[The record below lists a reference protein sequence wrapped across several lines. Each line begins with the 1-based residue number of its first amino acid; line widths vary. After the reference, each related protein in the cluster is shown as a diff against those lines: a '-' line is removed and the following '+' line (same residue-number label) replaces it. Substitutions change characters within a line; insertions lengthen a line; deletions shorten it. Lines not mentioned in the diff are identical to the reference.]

1 VTLSSALAGGVQD
14 AETRSAGPDA
24 GYGWWLAIAG
34 VAGLLVGAAGALLG
48 VQRLRRR
55 RIA

>member
-1 VTLSSALAGGVQD
+1 V
-14 AETRSAGPDA
+14 
-24 GYGWWLAIAG
+24 AIAA
-34 VAGLLVGAAGALLG
+34 VAGLLVGTAGALG